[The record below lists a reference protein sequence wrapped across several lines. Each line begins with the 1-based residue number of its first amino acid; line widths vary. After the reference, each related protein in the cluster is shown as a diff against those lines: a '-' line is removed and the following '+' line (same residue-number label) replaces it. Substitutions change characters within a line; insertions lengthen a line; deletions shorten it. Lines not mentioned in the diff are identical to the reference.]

1 VNDIAFSRPLRVD
14 PLPRGGLA
22 QEIEATAAERE
33 RLAALNGL
41 VGIARLSARFT
52 VSKWRRGVH
61 VEGELSARVTHTCVV
76 SLEPFDVDID
86 EPINVNFLPANAGAP
101 PPESRTL
108 SVDDDEPDELIDGK
122 IDLGALASEFL
133 TLSLDP
139 YPRKPGV
146 AFEPPSPDGARDSPF
161 ERLRV
166 LSDREE
172 PD

>member
-1 VNDIAFSRPLRVD
+1 MNDIAFSRPLRVD

-33 RLAALNGL
+33 RLAVLNGL

-61 VEGELSARVTHTCVV
+61 VEGEITARVTRTCVA

-86 EPINVNFLPANAGAP
+86 EPIDVKFLPADAHAP
-101 PPESRTL
+101 PPESHTL
-108 SVDDDEPDELIDGK
+108 SVDDDEPDELVDGR

-146 AFEPPSPDGARDSPF
+146 AFEPPSPDEPRDTAF